1 MDIFIDIDMEFIDS
15 TRVNDMLSLE
25 SLYIALDSGSQFIS
39 FLLSQT
45 YNVLTSYIL
54 SSSPC
59 TCTHVQNTVLTS
71 CTA

>member
-1 MDIFIDIDMEFIDS
+1 MYIFIDIDMEFIDS